1 MPDDELAFQDKATL
15 CTGGVTPVPVAVS
28 KVVVTCALLVN
39 VKFVLSAPAA
49 DGVYLTV
56 KVLLCPAGTVAG
68 TPLSTK
74 WELLDVAP
82 VMVTFVPAAVSVP
95 VAVPLA
101 PRNTLPTAIGD
112 GDRPSVPAV
121 ADPVP
126 AKAIVSAGSDPFDV
140 TVTLPLAAAV
150 EVGE

>member
-1 MPDDELAFQDKATL
+1 MEEELAFQDKATL
-15 CTGGVTPVPVAVS
+15 CTGGVTAVPVAVS
-28 KVVVTCALLVN
+28 RVVVTCALLVK
-39 VKFVLSAPAA
+39 VRFVLSVPAT
-49 DGVYLTV
+49 DGVYVTV
-56 KVLLCPAGTVAG
+56 NVRLPPAGTVAG

-74 WELLDVAP
+74 RGLLDVAP
-82 VMVTFVPAAVSVP
+82 VMVTFVPVAVSVP
-95 VAVPLA
+95 VAVPLD

-121 ADPVP
+121 VDPVP
-126 AKAIVSAGSDPFDV
+126 DSAIVRAGSDPFDV